1 MSLRPSLAS
10 ARARAKQ
17 SQNPPQNR
25 QFAPQPPEKS
35 RGVGRSINPS
45 TRQNKTRI
53 LAIKSSTKKSGGNGG
68 SRKRSSSN
76 GSDAVDLDA
85 ILESAKSGS
94 IARAPMPAGKF
105 AWDMSSPVAD
115 QRQILRQREIEDSRI
130 EAKTSEAGPL
140 SPPQRIRVASAVAA
154 ATMKTQ
160 EQQLFNC
167 SPYPSPQNSPRQG
180 TLRASPLHTLSIDL
194 DLTGMLDTKVS
205 SSSPG
210 GNGFGSP
217 ARSSVG
223 SPRSPS
229 RTPRSP
235 STPNAKHGRNPAL
248 EPAVMVAYVRDGQ
261 KGSPP
266 RRVAVERKRVEYEN
280 QNLTDMLYE
289 AGVDVQL
296 MLSDIA
302 KKNEEVRFFLLIF
315 WK

>member
-10 ARARAKQ
+10 ARARVKQ

-210 GNGFGSP
+210 GNRFGSP
-217 ARSSVG
+217 ARSPVG

-229 RTPRSP
+229 RTPRSS

>member
-53 LAIKSSTKKSGGNGG
+53 LAIKSSTKKSEGNGG

-205 SSSPG
+205 SSSG
-210 GNGFGSP
+210 GNRFGSP
-217 ARSSVG
+217 ARSPVG

-229 RTPRSP
+229 GTLRSP

-266 RRVAVERKRVEYEN
+266 RRVAVERKRVEYGN

-302 KKNEEVRFFLLIF
+302 KKNEEVRFFFINF
-315 WK
+315 

>member
-53 LAIKSSTKKSGGNGG
+53 LAIKSSTKKSEGNGG

-205 SSSPG
+205 SSSG
-210 GNGFGSP
+210 GNRFGSP
-217 ARSSVG
+217 ARSPVG

-229 RTPRSP
+229 GTLRSP

-266 RRVAVERKRVEYEN
+266 RRVAVERKRVEYGN

-302 KKNEEVRFFLLIF
+302 KKNEEVRFFF
-315 WK
+315 Y

>member
-205 SSSPG
+205 SSSG
-210 GNGFGSP
+210 GNRFGSP
-217 ARSSVG
+217 ARSPVG

-229 RTPRSP
+229 GTPRSP

-302 KKNEEVRFFLLIF
+302 KKIEEVRFFFINF
-315 WK
+315 

>member
-229 RTPRSP
+229 RTPRSS